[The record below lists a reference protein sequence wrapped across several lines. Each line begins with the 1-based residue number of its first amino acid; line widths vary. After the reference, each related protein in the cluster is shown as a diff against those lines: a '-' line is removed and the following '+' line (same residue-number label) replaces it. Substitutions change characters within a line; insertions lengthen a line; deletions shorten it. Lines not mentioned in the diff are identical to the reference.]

1 MKKQISLIVLIAIIT
16 TIVISVYSFSEDIE
30 NYIDENDDTKWIHSG
45 PFSIDR
51 EEYQLGHKIFLIA
64 NEVNQNDK
72 GSIKLVKI
80 NEDGSQKIF
89 KTYRFDGMKKQSFNI
104 YFSPNLN
111 EINSICSAEDVIG
124 NYEVIFE
131 GTNYESIKLKII
143 NKYLPGSEYRFEPV
157 C

>member
-72 GSIKLVKI
+72 GAIKLVKT

-131 GTNYESIKLKII
+131 GTNYKSIKLKII